1 MSSLSPARSAR
12 PRRSS
17 VRRALALTVVA
28 ASAALA
34 FTACAGEPSPVT
46 KAVAQ
51 AAAPSPT
58 PSPSVVS
65 SIQPAAGS
73 VSGGTVTLTG
83 TNLAQV
89 GSVQIGGQAATVAQ
103 ASDDKVVVNVPAAAN
118 FQAGSVPVT
127 VADKSGKPVA
137 TDASTYDYQVQT
149 PVDKQLAYALTYWKN
164 YNTAQ
169 YGDLNPVGGDCANF
183 VSQTLIARGWQMN
196 SQWYNHDA
204 AAKWSPAWGYVPSM
218 DAYFRAN
225 AAELGLTEYSFDQR
239 DKIKVGDIVMFDW
252 NDNDS
257 LDHVQI
263 VSAVQNVNGQIKIKM
278 VGHNEDSDY
287 RDLDEAIT
295 VDHPGGIGHFWSLS
309 K

>member
-1 MSSLSPARSAR
+1 MSSLTRTR
-12 PRRSS
+12 TRI
-17 VRRALALTVVA
+17 LAA
-28 ASAALA
+28 ASVTTAAALL
-34 FTACAGEPSPVT
+34 FTGCAGEPSPVT
-46 KAVAQ
+46 KAVAAAQ
-51 AAAPSPT
+51 STPAAAST
-58 PSPSVVS
+58 AVS
-65 SIQPAAGS
+65 SIEPAAGS
-73 VSGGTVTLTG
+73 VSGGTVTITG
-83 TNLAQV
+83 TNLQKV
-89 GSVQIGGQAATVAQ
+89 GRIQIGTQAATVTQ
-103 ASDDKVVVNVPAAAN
+103 ATADKVVAVVPAAQG
-118 FQAGSVPVT
+118 FQAGAVPITVT
-127 VADKSGKPVA
+127 EKDGDAVPTEGK
-137 TDASTYDYQVQT
+137 TYEYQVQSA
-149 PVDKQLAYALTYWKN
+149 VDKQLAYAMTYWKD
-164 YNTAQ
+164 YNSAEW
-169 YGDLNPVGGDCANF
+169 GDLNSVGGDCANF

-196 SQWYNHDA
+196 DEWYNHDA
-204 AAKWSPAWGYVPSM
+204 AADWAPAWGYVPSM

-263 VSAVQNVNGQIKIKM
+263 VSAVENVNGQIKIKM

>member
-1 MSSLSPARSAR
+1 MSSFSPT
-12 PRRSS
+12 RRT
-17 VRRALALTVVA
+17 RRALALSAVA
-28 ASAALA
+28 ATAALA

-58 PSPSVVS
+58 ATSSVVS

-83 TNLAQV
+83 TNLGKV
-89 GSVQIGGQAATVAQ
+89 GAVQIGGQPATVTKATN
-103 ASDDKVVVNVPAAAN
+103 DKVVVSVPAAAN

-127 VADKSGKPVA
+127 VTDKNGKPVNA
-137 TDASTYDYQVQT
+137 AGGATYDYQVQT

-196 SQWYNHDA
+196 SEWYNHDA
-204 AAKWSPAWGYVPSM
+204 GDDWSPAWGYVPSM
-218 DAYFRAN
+218 DQYFREN
-225 AAELGLTEYSFDQR
+225 AAQLGLTEYSFDQR

-295 VDHPGGIGHFWSLS
+295 VDHPGGVGHFWSLS

>member
-1 MSSLSPARSAR
+1 MSPFSRT
-12 PRRSS
+12 RRI
-17 VRRALALTVVA
+17 LAVTAVA
-28 ASAALA
+28 ASATLA
-34 FTACAGEPSPVT
+34 FTACAGEPSPLT

-51 AAAPSPT
+51 AAAPSPAA
-58 PSPSVVS
+58 SVVS

-83 TNLAQV
+83 ANLDKV
-89 GSVQIGGQAATVAQ
+89 GAVQIGGQPATVTKAT
-103 ASDDKVVVNVPAAAN
+103 DDKVVVSVPAAAD
-118 FQAGSVPVT
+118 FRAGSVPITVT
-127 VADKSGKPVA
+127 DKNGKPVS
-137 TDASTYDYQVQT
+137 TTGKTYDYQVQT

-196 SQWYNHDA
+196 ADWYNRDA
-204 AAKWSPAWGYVPSM
+204 AAEWSPAWGYVPSM
-218 DAYFRAN
+218 DEYFREN
-225 AAELGLTEYSFDQR
+225 AAKLGLTEYSFDQR

-287 RDLDEAIT
+287 RDLDQAIT
-295 VDHPGGIGHFWSLS
+295 VDHPGAVGHFWSLS

>member
-1 MSSLSPARSAR
+1 MSSLSSSHRARR
-12 PRRSS
+12 TI
-17 VRRALALTVVA
+17 ALAAVA

-51 AAAPSPT
+51 AAAPSP
-58 PSPSVVS
+58 SPTSSVVS
-65 SIQPAAGS
+65 SIQPSTGS

-83 TNLAQV
+83 TNLEKVAA
-89 GSVQIGGQAATVAQ
+89 VQIGGRPAPVTQ
-103 ASDDKVVVNVPAAAN
+103 ASDDKVVVSVPAAAN

-127 VADKSGKPVA
+127 VTDKSGKPVTTA
-137 TDASTYDYQVQT
+137 ASSYDYQVQT

-164 YNTAQ
+164 YNTAA

-196 SQWYNHDA
+196 GEWYNHNA
-204 AAKWSPAWGYVPSM
+204 AASWSPAWGYVPAM
-218 DAYFRAN
+218 DNYFREN
-225 AAELGLTEYSFDQR
+225 AAQLGLTEYSFDQR

-252 NDNDS
+252 NDNNS

-263 VSAVQNVNGQIKIKM
+263 VSGIQNVNGQIKIQM
-278 VGHNEDSDY
+278 AGHNEDSDY

>member
-1 MSSLSPARSAR
+1 MRSLSR
-12 PRRSS
+12 PRRI
-17 VRRALALTVVA
+17 LAAAAVA
-28 ASAALA
+28 ASAALV

-51 AAAPSPT
+51 AAAPT
-58 PSPSVVS
+58 PSPSATVVS
-65 SIQPAAGS
+65 SVQPAAGS

-83 TNLAQV
+83 TNLEKVAAVQV
-89 GSVQIGGQAATVAQ
+89 GGQPATVTRAT
-103 ASDDKVVVNVPAAAN
+103 DDKVVVSVPAAAN
-118 FQAGSVPVT
+118 FQAGSVPITVT
-127 VADKSGKPVA
+127 DKSGKPVSTTA
-137 TDASTYDYQVQT
+137 ATYDYQVQT

-164 YNTAQ
+164 YNTAE

-196 SQWYNHDA
+196 SDWFNHDA
-204 AAKWSPAWGYVPSM
+204 AADWSPAWGYVPAM
-218 DAYFRAN
+218 DNYFREN
-225 AAELGLTEYSFDQR
+225 AAKLGLTEYSFDQR

-252 NDNDS
+252 NDNNS